1 MTALCLSAVEEKSA
15 GAAVAP
21 ESRSRVTLVAATLV
35 FFVITLDA
43 VIVNVALPSIREEF
57 GGGIGGLQWI
67 VDGYTLMF
75 AALLLS
81 CGSLTD
87 RIGAKRVLVWG
98 TVLFVLASV
107 GCGLAASMTALVG
120 ARFVQGGAA
129 AAMMPSSMALLNHAH
144 PEPVRRTLAV
154 AV

>member
-1 MTALCLSAVEEKSA
+1 MSITSTTTTAT
-15 GAAVAP
+15 AP
-21 ESRSRVTLVAATLV
+21 EIRPRVTLVAATLV

-43 VIVNVALPSIREEF
+43 VIVNVALPSIRDEL

-67 VDGYTLMF
+67 VDGYTLLF

-98 TVLFVLASV
+98 TILFVLASIA
-107 GCGLAASMTALVG
+107 CALAPSMTALVA
-120 ARFVQGGAA
+120 ARLVQGSAA
-129 AAMMPSSMALLNHAH
+129 AAMMPSSMSLLNHAH
-144 PEPVRRTLAV
+144 PDPV
-154 AV
+154 